1 MTVSR
6 EILGQL
12 FDDVIAGAPVA
23 DENFCHRRGQALNEA
38 VA

>member
-12 FDDVIAGAPVA
+12 FDDVIAGPVVA
-23 DENFCHRRGQALNEA
+23 DENFCHSRSQLLDEA